1 MRIWDDARVDV
12 FSFRLYSATDSIILR
27 SYWIVMRRSDLKIM
41 LLPALL
47 LVLFLP
53 AGCSDKAED
62 KFSILNIIKASALVV
77 KEKGITSLSAEAV
90 NEQIEKMYASP
101 EDILQKKSY
110 LRNRESDGSNNYR
123 MIMSDTIEDEQYR
136 RQRSEKDPFKK

>member
-1 MRIWDDARVDV
+1 MWDDVRIDEFA
-12 FSFRLYSATDSIILR
+12 SRLYSEQIQR
-27 SYWIVMRRSDLKIM
+27 SYGIIMRRSEFNII

-53 AGCSDKAED
+53 AGCSDKPED
-62 KFSILNIIKASALVV
+62 KFSIFNILKACVRVV
-77 KEKGITSLSAEAV
+77 KDKGITELSAEAV

-110 LRNRESDGSNNYR
+110 LRNRDSDGSNNYR
-123 MIMSDTIEDEQYR
+123 MIMSDTIEDEQY
-136 RQRSEKDPFKK
+136 QHLRSKKDPFKK